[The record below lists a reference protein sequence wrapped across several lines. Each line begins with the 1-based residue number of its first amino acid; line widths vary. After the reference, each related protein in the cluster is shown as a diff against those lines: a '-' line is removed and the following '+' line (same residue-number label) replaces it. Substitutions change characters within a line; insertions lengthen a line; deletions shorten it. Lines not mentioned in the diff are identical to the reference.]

1 MGDRRGRRGPPTE
14 VAADGGYP
22 PVSVVIPY
30 SERYTPRE
38 MLAEAEATVAAQT
51 VPTDLVVVDD
61 VDTGPADARNAGLDR
76 AETRYVAFLDADDL
90 WEPDKLE
97 RQLDRMA
104 ETGAGLCVEA
114 EPMAL
119 DDFVY
124 EVFVGDL
131 HEVTSAMLV
140 DTDRASAR
148 FESDLR
154 RGEDLLYA
162 LEAATEAGVCCC
174 PDLFTRRRHDAGMMA
189 SGMAV
194 DEYREQAKRFGYLVS
209 QRVPAAQPYLSVY
222 YNQLYTDLGLAC
234 HDAGEYDRAVTMFA
248 RAVRISPHPCSVA
261 YLARSALY
269 RAVPFAP

>member
-1 MGDRRGRRGPPTE
+1 MGEG
-14 VAADGGYP
+14 DGGYP
-22 PVSVVIPY
+22 TVSVVIPY
-30 SERYTPRE
+30 SDRYTPRE
-38 MLAEAEATVAAQT
+38 MLSEAEATVAAQS
-51 VPTDLVVVDD
+51 VPTETVVVDD

-104 ETGAGLCVEA
+104 ATDAGLCVEA

-140 DTDRASAR
+140 DTDRVSVR

-174 PDLFTRRRHDAGMMA
+174 PELFTRRRHDASMIS
-189 SGMAV
+189 SGIAL
-194 DEYREQAKRFGYLVS
+194 DDYREQAKRFGYLVS

-222 YNQLYTDLGLAC
+222 YNQLYTDLGVAC
-234 HDAGEYDRAVTMFA
+234 HDAGEYDRAVTMFT
-248 RAVRISPHPCSVA
+248 RAVRISPHPYSVA
-261 YLARSALY
+261 YLLRSALY